1 MVQKNSLAKV
11 LVICGPTASGK
22 TSLAVECAKL
32 LESEVVSADSMC
44 VYKGCDVGSAKP
56 TEDEKQG
63 VIHHMIDVVDPFSSY
78 SVGDYKKAALS
89 AINGII
95 QRGKIPVIC
104 GGTGFYINSVLFNL
118 SYGNSAADGEI
129 RAKYERFLASEGK
142 EKLHAVLEEKDPET
156 AEVLHVNDVKRVIR
170 ALEIYDVTGRKK
182 SDISDDLTPVF
193 DYSSYSVD
201 FPREELYSRINSR
214 VDAMMK
220 NGLIDEVKG
229 LIQTGVDGRCQ
240 CMQGIGYKEV
250 YEGLAAG
257 KSESEIAEEIK
268 FNTRHYAKRQ
278 ITFFKRDERLVLL
291 KNSGVKSMA
300 EYITGKF
307 Q

>member
-1 MVQKNSLAKV
+1 MVQENSLAKV

-129 RAKYERFLASEGK
+129 RAKYERFLAIEGK
-142 EKLHAVLEEKDPET
+142 EKLHAVLEEKDP
-156 AEVLHVNDVKRVIR
+156 
-170 ALEIYDVTGRKK
+170 
-182 SDISDDLTPVF
+182 
-193 DYSSYSVD
+193 
-201 FPREELYSRINSR
+201 
-214 VDAMMK
+214 
-220 NGLIDEVKG
+220 
-229 LIQTGVDGRCQ
+229 
-240 CMQGIGYKEV
+240 
-250 YEGLAAG
+250 
-257 KSESEIAEEIK
+257 
-268 FNTRHYAKRQ
+268 
-278 ITFFKRDERLVLL
+278 
-291 KNSGVKSMA
+291 
-300 EYITGKF
+300 
-307 Q
+307 